1 MTWEEF
7 KATVENAGVKDAD
20 EIDYVDM
27 RSGWPIEIDR
37 GPLGVEIFQSPPN
50 PQPSKD

>member
-20 EIDYVDM
+20 EIDYINIGMFDYIDM
-27 RSGWPIEIDR
+27 HSGPD
-37 GPLGVEIFQSPPN
+37 
-50 PQPSKD
+50 